1 MIVESKQVAVPPAVA
16 DLVDSLAPAR
26 SAMKA
31 RPSMSLASVRLHS
44 PEPPGPLRAMAP
56 SYIPGH

>member
-16 DLVDSLAPAR
+16 DVVDSLAPAR

-31 RPSMSLASVRLHS
+31 RPSMSLASLRLHS
-44 PEPPGPLRAMAP
+44 R
-56 SYIPGH
+56 